1 MLSRLTATPRARFFL
16 ACAVGGA
23 LAIVVFAY
31 FLLEGRFDLFEPEFL
46 SSFYDVQ
53 ARSLLEGHW
62 DVPARSL
69 AWERFEIDG
78 KYYTYFGPWPA
89 FLRMPILALTHRL
102 DGQLSRVSMLLAY
115 GLLLGAAARLCWQAR
130 TLVRGNGPPTRAT
143 LLGAGG
149 FVFLIGCGSTVLFLS
164 GRTWVYHEAL
174 LWGLAWTLAAF
185 SCFIAYVVDPTRRNL
200 VLVSATATLAFLSRA
215 TVGSG
220 PVLALGALLVVLV
233 VGRIL
238 AARRG
243 AVHASEAVAEPG
255 PEPSWMRVLG
265 IPGEAAARVRL
276 WPLAIAT
283 AVPLALYAYVNYSKF
298 RSLYGLPLEKQ
309 DIIVASDL
317 GQRAFAANDGSIT
330 GLTYLPTNLLQYF
343 RPDAIGFDRFFPW
356 VTFSREPRVIG
367 SPVFIDIDFSASITA
382 SSTLVLLLAVI
393 GLIAIVR
400 APKPATAGSS
410 AALLRVPVVLASV
423 GAFVTLSIAYLQHR
437 YEADFLPMFVIAGA
451 AGLWYL
457 ARLLEGRPAWWRRT
471 ALAVVVVLGAW
482 SCWATASLTFLHQ
495 RAYGPLVPQASLAR
509 LVDVGL
515 TVHELLPGGAP
526 SRVRHVRGL
535 PLPEPD
541 SRQSLL
547 VVGDCGGLFYSTG
560 RGWTPVELTPATGTY
575 VLRVQ
580 FPAAPAG
587 TREPLISAMDARGS
601 SIVWVRYLEK
611 SRVRIEYEWS
621 DAPPNSAARTAP
633 IPVTPGA
640 PFDLRIRLD
649 PAVGFF
655 SIHHAGDE
663 LGIPYGFYGPVAE
676 AAGVVGRQDAFP
688 NEAPRFTGT
697 IKVLPTPTP
706 LCDRLARLEREDAA
720 PTSSRA

>member
-1 MLSRLTATPRARFFL
+1 MLSRFTATPRARFFL
-16 ACAVGGA
+16 ACAAGGA
-23 LAIVVFAY
+23 LASIVFAY
-31 FLLEGRFDLFEPEFL
+31 FLLEGRFNLFEPEFL

-53 ARSLLEGHW
+53 ARALLDGHW

-78 KYYTYFGPWPA
+78 KFYTYFGPWPA

-115 GLLLGAAARLCWQAR
+115 GLLLAAVARLCWQAR

-233 VGRIL
+233 VARIV
-238 AARRG
+238 AARRR
-243 AVHASEAVAEPG
+243 ATHASEAVVEPG
-255 PEPSWMRVLG
+255 PEASEPSWMRVLG
-265 IPGEAAARVRL
+265 IPGAAAARVRL
-276 WPLAIAT
+276 WPLAVAT

-298 RSLYGLPLEKQ
+298 RSLYGLPLERQ

-400 APKPATAGSS
+400 APRPATAGSS
-410 AALLRVPVVLASV
+410 AALLRIPVVLASV

-437 YEADFLPMFVIAGA
+437 YEADFLPMFVMAGA

-457 ARLLEGRPAWWRRT
+457 ARLL
-471 ALAVVVVLGAW
+471 
-482 SCWATASLTFLHQ
+482 
-495 RAYGPLVPQASLAR
+495 
-509 LVDVGL
+509 
-515 TVHELLPGGAP
+515 
-526 SRVRHVRGL
+526 
-535 PLPEPD
+535 
-541 SRQSLL
+541 
-547 VVGDCGGLFYSTG
+547 
-560 RGWTPVELTPATGTY
+560 
-575 VLRVQ
+575 
-580 FPAAPAG
+580 
-587 TREPLISAMDARGS
+587 
-601 SIVWVRYLEK
+601 
-611 SRVRIEYEWS
+611 
-621 DAPPNSAARTAP
+621 
-633 IPVTPGA
+633 
-640 PFDLRIRLD
+640 
-649 PAVGFF
+649 
-655 SIHHAGDE
+655 
-663 LGIPYGFYGPVAE
+663 
-676 AAGVVGRQDAFP
+676 
-688 NEAPRFTGT
+688 
-697 IKVLPTPTP
+697 
-706 LCDRLARLEREDAA
+706 
-720 PTSSRA
+720 